1 MMKTLNYW
9 NVKEYK
15 TWGDKKACE
24 QAWGNEIE
32 LVVDEY
38 GRVYNE
44 AGKYIADV
52 EYQESSEY

>member
-1 MMKTLNYW
+1 MKALNYW

-15 TWGDKKACE
+15 TEEDKNACKKA
-24 QAWGNEIE
+24 WDNEIE

-38 GRVYNE
+38 GRVYDE

>member
-1 MMKTLNYW
+1 MKTLNYW

-15 TWGDKKACE
+15 TEEDKIACE
-24 QAWGNEIE
+24 KAWDNEIE
-32 LVVDEY
+32 LVVDKY

-44 AGKYIADV
+44 GGQYIADV